1 MQGAKEARNQGGAP
15 SQEVEDS
22 VVDVEIRLT
31 SNTLTVAEWLRT
43 NGVDPVY
50 ARKYEDG
57 SGGRIEA
64 LVPLSLLG
72 ALAEME
78 EVVLIEQVIIK
89 PWHVDKE

>member
-1 MQGAKEARNQGGAP
+1 M
-15 SQEVEDS
+15 
-22 VVDVEIRLT
+22 
-31 SNTLTVAEWLRT
+31 
-43 NGVDPVY
+43 DPVY

-78 EVVLIEQVIIK
+78 EVVLIETSHYQALARGQGVVGCRM
-89 PWHVDKE
+89 PSLSCAVEAFRVF